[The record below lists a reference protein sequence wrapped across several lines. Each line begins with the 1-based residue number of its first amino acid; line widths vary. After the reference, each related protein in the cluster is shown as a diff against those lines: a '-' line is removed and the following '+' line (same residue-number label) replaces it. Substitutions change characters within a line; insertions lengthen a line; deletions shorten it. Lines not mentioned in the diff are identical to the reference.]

1 MARQGGATS
10 LGVLIGAVTLWATAS
25 SSPAQ
30 SLAQTASRQ
39 APSFHI
45 PSEAASSA
53 LQAFSQQSGEPVLA
67 AAADLEGIRTH
78 AVDGVMPAGVALA
91 RMIDGT
97 GLVIKVAAGSSGGG
111 MQGIGAIV
119 IGRAPVVVAVAPP
132 IPAKPAV
139 APIAE
144 NPTLVVVTGFRSS
157 LQNASYKKQASVNFT
172 ESVFAEDFGKF
183 PDLNLAESLQRVP
196 GVQLTRDPLT
206 GEGIQVAIRALDPSF
221 TNVLINSDR
230 IEVASDGGLDG
241 GSVNR
246 ETDLNLFPS
255 ELFSHI
261 VVSKTP
267 QADQLEG
274 GIAGTVNLSNLRP
287 FGIPG
292 AHTSGAFS
300 DGYGQASR
308 QWSPRGA
315 FITSKTWD
323 HWGVLFGVAGETT
336 DFETDGFETLGWT
349 HANLNCAG
357 CQSNPGNNFTFAS
370 TVPQNAG
377 NGLTPGA
384 PVNLASLDPS
394 VSLGQLS
401 GALFPRLARN
411 VRVAGRR
418 SRVTSVLSLEYRP
431 DDDLRFGLDTTLG
444 RAWRRYQRDDADWY
458 VRNSAP
464 TTTGGMV
471 PIGVTVDAN
480 DVLASGTFANSAFLD
495 QTTARVENLDYV
507 GFQPSLDWR
516 PNARLRV
523 DVELSLTRSQ
533 FLRDS
538 TSYIFDTPFNSG
550 LTVHY
555 QGNGGGMPSIQSSEN
570 LNDPSLGWT
579 LDRVNIQNMRRV
591 TDTWGAHAN
600 ATYQLTP
607 DASIKVG
614 YAVDRVTRTI
624 FAWDNSQAYQA
635 AFPGY
640 VPQALIARFLV
651 PNTDTHYLSL
661 VSGGGGFKN
670 FVTAN
675 IPAIMAATDFSYF
688 NATAPVSTTATV
700 QGTPT
705 GSIDET
711 YDGAYVQFD
720 DRAELLGRLLRWDAG
735 LRVVDTT
742 QYISGPVVVNN
753 LLTYPSSRRD
763 YGDSLPSF
771 NAVWQV
777 WDRVNLRLAL
787 SRTMSRPNPMNMLPG
802 ISFTDPSA
810 QTATEGNPNL
820 KPYHSDN
827 VDLGLE
833 YYTGR
838 IGYISLA
845 LFDKR
850 ITGFTYASEVT
861 EKFSDL
867 GIAFNSL
874 TISQQQAIMEGGGP
888 DSAVVSVAT
897 QQNASSLLTLH
908 GAELTWVQPL
918 DVLHKGLGLTAN
930 YTQLNPSYSGATN
943 LATGIAPYAY
953 NITAYYENARV
964 STHISYVYQAQRE
977 TSNAPQNGLPLALYA
992 AGRGQI
998 DLSAA
1003 WSPSWIGHG
1012 KITLDATNLGNAPFV
1027 MFFGY
1032 KSAPYSIYNPGY
1044 RIMLGWRGQF

>member
-1 MARQGGATS
+1 MAQSNGAAS
-10 LGVLIGAVTLWATAS
+10 LVALFGTVALWATAS
-25 SSPAQ
+25 PAV
-30 SLAQTASRQ
+30 AQDR
-39 APSFHI
+39 SFHI
-45 PSEAASSA
+45 PSETASRA
-53 LQAFSQQSGEPVLA
+53 LTAFSQQSGEPVLA
-67 AAADLEGIRTH
+67 AAADLEGVRTH
-78 AVDGVMPAGVALA
+78 AVDGVMPAGLALA
-91 RMIDGT
+91 RMIEGT
-97 GLVIKVAAGSSGGG
+97 GLVIKVVAGPVSGN
-111 MQGIGAIV
+111 AIV
-119 IGRAPVVVAVAPP
+119 IGRAPPVVAAAAARAPAREVTP
-132 IPAKPAV
+132 PV
-139 APIAE
+139 VQD
-144 NPTLVVVTGFRSS
+144 PTLVVVSGFRRS
-157 LQNASYKKQASVNFT
+157 LQNASYEKQTSINFT
-172 ESVFAEDFGKF
+172 ESVFAEDLGKF

-241 GSVNR
+241 GSVDR

-255 ELFSHI
+255 ELFSRI

-287 FGIPG
+287 FDISGD
-292 AHTSGAFS
+292 HTSGAFS
-300 DGYGQASR
+300 DGYGQSSR
-308 QWSPRGA
+308 QWSPRGS
-315 FITSKTWD
+315 FITSKTWE
-323 HWGVLFGVAGETT
+323 HWGVLFGAAGEIT

-357 CQSNPGNNFTFAS
+357 CVSSPGNNFTFAS
-370 TVPQNAG
+370 SVPQNAG
-377 NGLTPGA
+377 NGLTPGT
-384 PVNLASLDPS
+384 PVDLAALNPD
-394 VSLGQLS
+394 VSLGQLAD
-401 GALFPRLARN
+401 ALFPRLARH
-411 VRVAGRR
+411 VLVAGRR
-418 SRVTSVLSLEYRP
+418 SRVTSVASLQYRP
-431 DDDLRFGLDTTLG
+431 SDDLQFVVDTTWG
-444 RAWRRYQRDDADWY
+444 RAWRAYQRDDADWY

-471 PIGVTVDAN
+471 PIGVTLDAN
-480 DVLASGTFANSAFLD
+480 DILTSGTFANSAFLD
-495 QTTARVENLDYV
+495 QTTSRVENLDYI
-507 GFQPSLDWR
+507 GFQPSMNWR
-516 PNARLRV
+516 LNARLRV

-533 FLRDS
+533 FIRDS

-555 QGNGGGMPSIQSSEN
+555 QGNGSGMPSIQSSMN

-600 ATYQLTP
+600 ATYQLAP
-607 DASIKVG
+607 DYTVKVG

-624 FAWDNSQAYQA
+624 FAWDNTDAYLA
-635 AFPGY
+635 SFSSYIPATAIAGY
-640 VPQALIARFLV
+640 LV
-651 PNTDTHYLSL
+651 ANTDTHYLSL
-661 VSGGGGFKN
+661 VSSGGGFRN
-670 FVTAN
+670 FVVAN
-675 IPAIMAATDFSYF
+675 IPAIMAASHYSYF

-720 DRAELLGRLLRWDAG
+720 GRADFLGRPLRVDAG
-735 LRVVDTT
+735 IRVVNTT
-742 QYISGPVVVNN
+742 QDISGPVMVNN
-753 LLTYPSSRRD
+753 LLTYPASGRF
-763 YGDSLPSF
+763 YGSSLPSF

-777 WDRVNLRLAL
+777 WERFNLRVAF
-787 SRTMSRPNPMNMLPG
+787 SKTMSRPNPMNMLPG

-820 KPYHSDN
+820 KPYYSDN
-827 VDLGLE
+827 ADIGLE

-850 ITGFTYASEVT
+850 ITGFTYASERT
-861 EKFSDL
+861 ERFADL
-867 GIAFNSL
+867 GINFNSL
-874 TISQQQAIMEGGGP
+874 TISQQQAIIEGGGP
-888 DSAVVSVAT
+888 DNAVVSVAT
-897 QQNASSLLTLH
+897 QQNASSLLTLR
-908 GAELTWVQPL
+908 GMELTWVQPL
-918 DVLHKGLGLTAN
+918 DLLHKGLGLTAN
-930 YTQLNPSYSGATN
+930 YTRLDPDYSGATN
-943 LATGIAPYAY
+943 LATGIAPYSY
-953 NITAYYENARV
+953 NITAYYENASF
-964 STHISYVYQAQRE
+964 STHMSYVYQAQRE
-977 TSNAPQNGLPLALYA
+977 TANAPQNGLPLALYA

-1003 WSPSWIGHG
+1003 WSPRWIGRG

-1027 MFFGY
+1027 VFFGD

>member
-1 MARQGGATS
+1 MAQPNGAAS
-10 LGVLIGAVTLWATAS
+10 LVALLGTVALWAMAS
-25 SSPAQ
+25 AVAAQ
-30 SLAQTASRQ
+30 DRA
-39 APSFHI
+39 FHI
-45 PSEAASSA
+45 PSEPAATA
-53 LQAFSQQSGEPVLA
+53 LPAFSRQSGEAVLA
-67 AAADLEGIRTH
+67 AAADLDGIRTH
-78 AVDGVMPAGVALA
+78 AVDGVMSPAAALA

-97 GLVIKVAAGSSGGG
+97 GLVIKAAAGPASGN
-111 MQGIGAIV
+111 AIV
-119 IGRAPVVVAVAPP
+119 IGRAPAPVPALPAQVSVALPP
-132 IPAKPAV
+132 PV
-139 APIAE
+139 E
-144 NPTLVVVTGFRSS
+144 DPTLVVVTGFRRS
-157 LQNASYKKQASVNFT
+157 LQNATDEKRTSVNFT

-230 IEVASDGGLDG
+230 IEVASDGTLDG

-255 ELFSHI
+255 ELFSRI

-287 FGIPG
+287 FDIRGD
-292 AHTSGAFS
+292 HTSGAFS
-300 DGYGQASR
+300 DGYGQSSR

-315 FITSKTWD
+315 FITSKTWGQ
-323 HWGVLFGVAGETT
+323 WGVLFGIAGEST

-357 CQSNPGNNFTFAS
+357 CTSNPGNNFTFAS
-370 TVPQNAG
+370 SVPQNAG

-384 PVNLASLDPS
+384 AVDLAGLNPS
-394 VSLGQLS
+394 VSLGQL
-401 GALFPRLARN
+401 ANTLFPRLARN
-411 VRVAGRR
+411 VLVTGRR
-418 SRVTSVLSLEYRP
+418 SRVTSVASLEYRP
-431 DDDLRFGLDTTLG
+431 SDDLQFVLDTSWG
-444 RAWRRYQRDDADWY
+444 RAWRSYDRNDADWY

-480 DVLASGTFANSAFLD
+480 DVLTSGTFANSAYLD
-495 QTTARVENLDYV
+495 QSTARVEHLDYV
-507 GFQPSLDWR
+507 GLQPSLRWR
-516 PNARLRV
+516 LNAHLQV
-523 DVELSLTRSQ
+523 DAELSLTRSQ

-550 LTVHY
+550 LTVRY
-555 QGNGGGMPSIQSSEN
+555 QNDGAGMPSIRSNVN
-570 LNDPSLGWT
+570 LNDPDLGWT

-600 ATYQLTP
+600 ATYQFTP
-607 DASIKVG
+607 DYDVKIG

-624 FAWDNSQAYQA
+624 FAWDNSDAYQA
-635 AFPGY
+635 SFSTSI
-640 VPQALIARFLV
+640 PQAAIAGFLV
-651 PNTDTHYLSL
+651 ANTDPHYLSL
-661 VSGGGGFKN
+661 VRGTGGFRN
-670 FVTAN
+670 FVIAN
-675 IPAIMAATDFSYF
+675 IPAIMAATNYSYF
-688 NATAPVSTTATV
+688 NTTAPVSTTATV

-711 YDGAYVQFD
+711 YDGAYIQFD
-720 DRAELLGRLLRWDAG
+720 GRTDLLGRPLRMNAG
-735 LRVVDTT
+735 IRVVDTT
-742 QYISGPVVVNN
+742 QDISGPVMANN
-753 LLTYPSSRRD
+753 LLTYPVSRRT

-777 WDRVNLRLAL
+777 WDRLNLRLAL
-787 SRTMSRPNPMNMLPG
+787 SKTLSRPNPMNMLPG
-802 ISFTDPSA
+802 TSFTDPSA
-810 QTATEGNPNL
+810 QTATQGNPNL
-820 KPYHSDN
+820 KPYTSDN
-827 VDLGLE
+827 VDLGFE
-833 YYTGR
+833 YYTGG
-838 IGYISLA
+838 IGYVSLA

-850 ITGFTYASEVT
+850 ISGFTYASQVT

-867 GIAFNSL
+867 GINFNTL
-874 TISQQQAIMEGGGP
+874 TISQQQAIIEGGGP
-888 DSAVVSVAT
+888 NNAVVSVGT
-897 QQNASSLLTLH
+897 QLNASSLLTLR

-930 YTQLNPSYSGATN
+930 YTRLNPQYSGATN
-943 LATGIAPYAY
+943 LATGIAPFSY
-953 NITAYYENARV
+953 NVTAYYENASV
-964 STHISYVYQAQRE
+964 STHVSYVYQAQRE

-1003 WSPSWIGHG
+1003 WSPPWLARG
-1012 KITLDATNLGNAPFV
+1012 KVTLDATNLTNAPYV
-1027 MFFGY
+1027 VFFGY

-1044 RIMLGWRGQF
+1044 RVMLGWRGQF